1 MSERPRADSSA
12 SPESTGPSITL
23 VGLVLGPV
31 LFAILINV
39 PPSEGLGV
47 EGVAVAAVATWMAVW
62 WMTEAVPLAV
72 TALLPLVLFPLL
84 GVHSIDRTAQSYA
97 HPLIYLFLGGFI
109 LARAMEQWSLHKR
122 LAFFVLRLGG
132 SEPAAVVGSL
142 MVATAFLSLWISN
155 TATTMVMLPIGHA
168 LVVTMRS
175 NGGLLSE
182 RQMDDFGAALMLGI
196 AFAATIGGIGSLIGT
211 PPNALFAGYMRE
223 THDVEIG
230 FAQWML
236 LGIPIVLVLLPLTW
250 LMLTRLVFRIA
261 GGGAETRRHDLFAH
275 MEMPGPM
282 SRGEIMVAV
291 LMMAVAALWI
301 FRPLIQHLFPDL
313 GLSDAGIAITA
324 AALLFVIPVHFKGGE
339 RLLKWREAVKIRWD
353 VLILFGG
360 GLALAG
366 AIADSG
372 LAAWIGS
379 AASILKNLPVVGLI
393 LIVAVIIVYLGELAS
408 NTAMAAI
415 FLPIAGATAI
425 GLGEDPLLLALPVV
439 LAASLGF
446 MLPVATPPNAIV
458 FGSGAVTAGQMLRAG
473 ALLDVIGIVVV
484 MAIGLTLGPLVFPV
498 G

>member
-1 MSERPRADSSA
+1 M
-12 SPESTGPSITL
+12 
-23 VGLVLGPV
+23 GPV
-31 LFAILINV
+31 LFLIMINLSS
-39 PPSEGLGV
+39 SEGLGAA
-47 EGVAVAAVATWMAVW
+47 GIAVAAVATWMAVW

-72 TALLPLVLFPLL
+72 TALLPLVLFPVL
-84 GVHSIDRTAQSYA
+84 GVNTIGHTAQSYA

-132 SEPAAVVGSL
+132 SEPTAIIGSL
-142 MVATAFLSLWISN
+142 MVATAFLSMWISN
-155 TATTMVMLPIGHA
+155 TATTMVMLPIGQA
-168 LVVTMRS
+168 LIVTMRENS
-175 NGGLLSE
+175 GGADDRKLV
-182 RQMDDFGAALMLGI
+182 DFGAALMLGI

-211 PPNALFAGYMRE
+211 PPNALFAGFMRE
-223 THDVEIG
+223 SYGVEIG

-236 LGIPIVLVLLPLTW
+236 LGVPIVIVLLPITW
-250 LMLTRLVFRIA
+250 LMLTRLSFHLAPTKA
-261 GGGAETRRHDLFAH
+261 GAVVKHQRTDIFQHLET
-275 MEMPGPM
+275 PGPM

-291 LMMAVAALWI
+291 LMLAVAALWI
-301 FRPLIQHLFPDL
+301 LRPLVMHLFPSI
-313 GLSDAGIAITA
+313 GLSDAGIAISA
-324 AALLFVIPVHFKGGE
+324 AVALFVVPVNLKGGE
-339 RLLKWREAVKIRWD
+339 RLLRWEEAVKIRWD

-379 AASILKNLPVVGLI
+379 TASILKHLPVVGLI

-425 GLGEDPLLLALPVV
+425 GLGEDPMLLALPVV

-458 FGSGAVTAGQMLRAG
+458 FGSGAVSAGQMLRAG

-484 MAIGLTLGPLVFPV
+484 MTIGLTLGPLVFPV

>member
-1 MSERPRADSSA
+1 M
-12 SPESTGPSITL
+12 I
-23 VGLVLGPV
+23 LGPV
-31 LFAILINV
+31 LFLILVNV
-39 PPSEGLGV
+39 APSDNLGPEGI
-47 EGVAVAAVATWMAVW
+47 AVAAVAVWMAIW

-72 TALLPLVLFPLL
+72 TALLPLVLFPLV
-84 GVHSIDRTAQSYA
+84 GVNTIGNTSKSYA
-97 HPLIYLFLGGFI
+97 HPLIFLFLGGFI
-109 LARAMEQWSLHKR
+109 LARAMEEWSLHKR
-122 LAFFVLRLGG
+122 LAFFVLRIGG
-132 SEPAAVVGSL
+132 SRPTAIIGSL
-142 MVATAFLSLWISN
+142 MLATAFLSLWISN
-155 TATTMVMLPIGHA
+155 TATTMVMLPIAQA
-168 LVVTMRS
+168 LVVTMQM
-175 NGGLLSE
+175 NGSV
-182 RQMDDFGAALMLGI
+182 MDEKQKVDFGAALMLGV

-223 THDVEIG
+223 THGVEIG

-236 LGIPIVLVLLPLTW
+236 LGVPIVIVLLPLTW

-261 GGGAETRRHDLFAH
+261 GSGDNGRHRDIFEHL
-275 MEMPGPM
+275 EIPGPM
-282 SRGEIMVAV
+282 GRGEKMVAA
-291 LMMAVAALWI
+291 LMLTVAALWI
-301 FRPLIQHLFPDL
+301 LRPLIQHLLPGL

-324 AALLFVIPVHFKGGE
+324 AVLLFVIPLDFKGGE
-339 RLLKWREAVKIRWD
+339 RLLGWQAAVKIRWD

-379 AASILKNLPVVGLI
+379 TASILKGLPVVGLI

-425 GLGEDPLLLALPVV
+425 GLGEDPMLLALPVV

-458 FGSGAVTAGQMLRAG
+458 FGSGAVTAAQMLRAG
-473 ALLDVIGIVVV
+473 ALLDVIGIIVV
-484 MAIGLTLGPLVFPV
+484 MAIGLTLGPVIFPV
-498 G
+498 N